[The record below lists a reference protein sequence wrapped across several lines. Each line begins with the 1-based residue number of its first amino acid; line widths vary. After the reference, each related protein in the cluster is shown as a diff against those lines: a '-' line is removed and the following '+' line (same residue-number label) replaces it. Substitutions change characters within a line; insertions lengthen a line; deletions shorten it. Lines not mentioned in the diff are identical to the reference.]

1 MSVKTEDSTARAP
14 SAAAAPALRPAT
26 GVSKTVPRRRWRP
39 NWIKVFS
46 FLGILVLWEV
56 VVRAGK
62 ISPLILPSPLGVI
75 GTMWSM
81 IVSGVLLDNVLASL
95 YRFAVGFLLGSGLG
109 ILLGLLAGSIRW
121 VDDLIDPWVAALYP
135 IPKSALFPL
144 FMMWFGLGNQSKIV
158 TIFTGV
164 IFLVLVNTVT
174 GVKGIN
180 PVLLKAAKDLGASS
194 LQVFWKVILP
204 GSLPNVF
211 TGLRLG
217 AGIGL
222 ILLFITEIEATKK
235 GLGFLLWE
243 SYQLMQVKQGF
254 VAVVTFGIL
263 GVLSTWILQAIER
276 FVCPYR

>member
-1 MSVKTEDSTARAP
+1 MPVKTDPTAVPVPTAPPSVARPTGEAGAGPRA
-14 SAAAAPALRPAT
+14 
-26 GVSKTVPRRRWRP
+26 RRWRP
-39 NWIKVFS
+39 NWIKVAS
-46 FLGILVLWEV
+46 FLGILGAWEV
-56 VVRAGK
+56 VVRAGQV
-62 ISPLILPSPLGVI
+62 SPLVLPPPFAVI
-75 GTMWSM
+75 ETMVTM
-81 IVSGVLLDNVLASL
+81 IANGVLPMNVGISL
-95 YRFAVGFLLGSGLG
+95 YRFAVGFVIGSVLG
-109 ILLGLLAGSIRW
+109 IVLGLLAGAIPW

-144 FMMWFGLGNQSKIV
+144 FMMWFGLGDRSKIV

-180 PVLLKAAKDLGASS
+180 PVLLKAAKDLGANRS
-194 LQVFWKVILP
+194 QVFRKVILP
-204 GSLPNVF
+204 GALPNVF

-222 ILLFITEIEATKK
+222 ILLFITEIEATKA

-254 VAVVTFGIL
+254 VAVVTFGVL
-263 GVLSTWILQAIER
+263 GMVASWALQAAER
-276 FVCPYR
+276 YVCPWR

>member
-1 MSVKTEDSTARAP
+1 MAVKSEQTTIPVATPRPRVA
-14 SAAAAPALRPAT
+14 RPAT
-26 GVSKTVPRRRWRP
+26 GVTMTVPRRRRV
-39 NWIKVFS
+39 NWIKIAS
-46 FLGILVLWEV
+46 FLGILVAWEV
-56 VVRAGK
+56 VVRAGQV
-62 ISPLILPSPLGVI
+62 SPLILPSPVSVI
-75 GTMWSM
+75 ETMWTM
-81 IVSGVLLDNVLASL
+81 VFSGVLPMHVGISL
-95 YRFAVGFLLGSGLG
+95 YRFAVGFVLGSALG
-109 ILLGLLAGSIRW
+109 IVLGLLAGSIRW
-121 VDDLIDPWVAALYP
+121 VDDLIDPWVAAMYP

-144 FMMWFGLGNQSKIV
+144 FMMWFGLGDRSKIV

-194 LQVFWKVILP
+194 FQVFRKVILP
-204 GSLPNVF
+204 GALPNVF

-222 ILLFITEIEATKK
+222 ILLFITEIEATKA

-263 GVLSTWILQAIER
+263 GMLASWALQATER
-276 FVCPYR
+276 FVCPWR

>member
-1 MSVKTEDSTARAP
+1 MAVKSEQTAIPVATPRPRVARA
-14 SAAAAPALRPAT
+14 AT
-26 GVSKTVPRRRWRP
+26 GVTMTLPRRRRV
-39 NWIKVFS
+39 NWIKIAS
-46 FLGILVLWEV
+46 FLGILVAWEA
-56 VVRAGK
+56 VVRAGQV
-62 ISPLILPSPLGVI
+62 SPLILPSPVSVVE
-75 GTMWSM
+75 TMWTM
-81 IVSGVLLDNVLASL
+81 VFSGVLLMHVGISL
-95 YRFAVGFLLGSGLG
+95 YRFAVGFVLGSALG

-121 VDDLIDPWVAALYP
+121 VDDLLDPWVAAMYP

-144 FMMWFGLGNQSKIV
+144 FMMWFGLGDRSKIV

-180 PVLLKAAKDLGASS
+180 PVLLKAAKDLGANSF
-194 LQVFWKVILP
+194 QVFRKVILP
-204 GSLPNVF
+204 GALPNVF

-222 ILLFITEIEATKK
+222 ILLFITEIEATKA

-263 GVLSTWILQAIER
+263 GVLASWALQATER
-276 FVCPYR
+276 FVCPWR

>member
-1 MSVKTEDSTARAP
+1 MPATSERTTVP
-14 SAAAAPALRPAT
+14 LAPAPGAVVRTAP
-26 GVSKTVPRRRWRP
+26 GVSVVPPRRRLRL
-39 NWIKVFS
+39 NWIKIAS
-46 FLGILVLWEV
+46 FLGILVAWEA
-56 VVRAGK
+56 VVRAGQV
-62 ISPLILPSPLGVI
+62 SPLILPSPVSVI
-75 GTMWSM
+75 ETMWTM
-81 IVSGVLLDNVLASL
+81 LASGVLPMHVAISL
-95 YRFAVGFLLGSGLG
+95 YRFAIGFLLGSALG
-109 ILLGLLAGSIRW
+109 IVLGLLAGSIRW
-121 VDDLIDPWVAALYP
+121 VDDLVDPWVAVMYP

-144 FMMWFGLGNQSKIV
+144 FMMWFGLGDRSKIV

-180 PVLLKAAKDLGASS
+180 PVLLKAAKDLGANSF
-194 LQVFWKVILP
+194 QVFRKVILP
-204 GSLPNVF
+204 GALPNVF

-222 ILLFITEIEATKK
+222 ILLFITEIEATKA

-263 GVLSTWILQAIER
+263 GMLASWALQATER

>member
-1 MSVKTEDSTARAP
+1 MKTDRTAIPVPTSPPPVA
-14 SAAAAPALRPAT
+14 RPTA
-26 GVSKTVPRRRWRP
+26 GVTMGPPRRRWRP
-39 NWIKVFS
+39 NWIKLAS
-46 FLGILVLWEV
+46 FLGILVAWEV
-56 VVRAGK
+56 VVRAGQV
-62 ISPLILPSPLGVI
+62 SPLILPSPVSVI
-75 GTMWSM
+75 ETMGTL
-81 IVSGVLLDNVLASL
+81 IVNGVLLMHVGISL
-95 YRFAVGFLLGSGLG
+95 YRFAVGFVLGSVLG
-109 ILLGLLAGSIRW
+109 ILLGLLAGAIPW

-144 FMMWFGLGNQSKIV
+144 FMMWFGLGDRSKIV

-180 PVLLKAAKDLGASS
+180 PVLLKAAKDLGASQA
-194 LQVFWKVILP
+194 QVFRKVILP
-204 GSLPNVF
+204 GALPNVF

-222 ILLFITEIEATKK
+222 ILLFITEIEATKA

-254 VAVVTFGIL
+254 VAVVTFGVL
-263 GVLSTWILQAIER
+263 GMLASWALQATER
-276 FVCPYR
+276 FVCPWR

>member
-1 MSVKTEDSTARAP
+1 MAVKTEETARA
-14 SAAAAPALRPAT
+14 AATAAAPAARRPAT
-26 GVSKTVPRRRWRP
+26 GVSITLPRRRWRP
-39 NWIKVFS
+39 NWVKIFS
-46 FLGILVLWEV
+46 FLGILVVWEG
-56 VVRAGK
+56 VVRAGQV
-62 ISPLILPSPLGVI
+62 SPLILPSPLSVI
-75 GTMWSM
+75 GTMASM
-81 IVSGVLLDNVLASL
+81 LVSGVLPMHVGVSL
-95 YRFAVGFLLGSGLG
+95 YRFAVGFLLGSALG
-109 ILLGLLAGSIRW
+109 IVLGLLAGAIPW
-121 VDDLIDPWVAALYP
+121 VDDLLDPWVAALYP

-164 IFLVLVNTVT
+164 IFLVLVNTIT

-180 PVLLKAAKDLGASS
+180 PVLLKAAKDLGANS
-194 LQVFWKVILP
+194 LQVFLKVILP

-222 ILLFITEIEATKK
+222 ILLFITEIEATKA

-254 VAVVTFGIL
+254 VAVVTFGVL
-263 GVLSTWILQAIER
+263 GMLATWALQAIER
-276 FVCPYR
+276 VVCPYR

>member
-1 MSVKTEDSTARAP
+1 
-14 SAAAAPALRPAT
+14 
-26 GVSKTVPRRRWRP
+26 
-39 NWIKVFS
+39 
-46 FLGILVLWEV
+46 
-56 VVRAGK
+56 
-62 ISPLILPSPLGVI
+62 
-75 GTMWSM
+75 M
-81 IVSGVLLDNVLASL
+81 IASGVLLDNVLASL
-95 YRFAVGFLLGSGLG
+95 YRFAVGFLLGSSLG
-109 ILLGLLAGSIRW
+109 IVLGLLAGSIRW

-194 LQVFWKVILP
+194 FQVFWKVILP

-263 GVLSTWILQAIER
+263 GVLSTWTLQAIER
-276 FVCPYR
+276 VVCPYRNV

>member
-1 MSVKTEDSTARAP
+1 MAVKTEETATSSATAAARA
-14 SAAAAPALRPAT
+14 AGRPAT
-26 GVSKTVPRRRWRP
+26 GVSIRVPRRRWRP
-39 NWIKVFS
+39 NWVKIFS
-46 FLGILVLWEV
+46 FLGILLLWEG
-56 VVRAGK
+56 VVRAGQV
-62 ISPLILPSPLGVI
+62 SPLILPAPLSLL
-75 GTMWSM
+75 GTMQSM
-81 IVSGVLLDNVLASL
+81 IVSGVLLMHVSISL

-121 VDDLIDPWVAALYP
+121 VGDLIDPWVAALYP

-144 FMMWFGLGNQSKIV
+144 FMMWFGLGDRSKIV

-174 GVKGIN
+174 GVRVIN
-180 PVLLKAAKDLGASS
+180 PVLLKAAKDLGANR
-194 LQVFWKVILP
+194 LQVFVKVILP

-222 ILLFITEIEATKK
+222 ILLFITEIEATKA

-254 VAVVTFGIL
+254 VAVVTFGVL
-263 GVLSTWILQAIER
+263 GVLATWALQAIER
-276 FVCPYR
+276 VVCPYR

>member
-1 MSVKTEDSTARAP
+1 M
-14 SAAAAPALRPAT
+14 PAT
-26 GVSKTVPRRRWRP
+26 SERTAPQTTSPATAPRTVSGITKVPPRRRWRP
-39 NWIKVFS
+39 NWIKIVS
-46 FLGILVLWEV
+46 SLGILVAWEV
-56 VVRAGK
+56 VVRAGQ
-62 ISPLILPSPLGVI
+62 ISPLILPSPLSLI
-75 GTMWSM
+75 ETMWAM
-81 IVSGVLLDNVLASL
+81 VISGLLFKHVGISL
-95 YRFAVGFLLGSGLG
+95 YRFAVGFLLGSALG
-109 ILLGLLAGSIRW
+109 IVLGLLAGSIRW
-121 VDDLIDPWVAALYP
+121 VGDLIDPWVAALYP

-144 FMMWFGLGNQSKIV
+144 FMMWFGLGDRSKIV

-180 PVLLKAAKDLGASS
+180 PVLLKAAKDLGANRFQ
-194 LQVFWKVILP
+194 LFRKVILP
-204 GSLPNVF
+204 GALPNVF

-222 ILLFITEIEATKK
+222 ILLFITEIEATKA

-263 GVLSTWILQAIER
+263 GVLATWALQAFER
-276 FVCPYR
+276 VVCPYR